1 MDFFFA
7 EEDYSALEGELM
19 PISVAKSMIIASP
32 ITLHINMKLAEM
44 DLTGNVLDTMER
56 AGRKNAHDLVFHLP
70 GTIVHSRIFYAQ
82 KGKMIS
88 STSQWKLHLRL
99 MK

>member
-32 ITLHINMKLAEM
+32 ITLHINIMKLADM
-44 DLTGNVLDTMER
+44 DLTGYVLDAMER
-56 AGRKNAHDLVFHLP
+56 AGRKNAHDLVFRLP
-70 GTIVHSRIFYAQ
+70 GTIVHSLIFYAQ

-88 STSQWKLHLRL
+88 STL
-99 MK
+99 